1 MADSISCYKTGTL
14 TSSPGCR
21 IGSPCCFSTSLS
33 ATCSTAPLASRPSSP
48 SSSTGSS
55 SEYVGGFQNINCA
68 TIIFSVD
75 LVPSAPSQLDWGIW
89 SPMLTFSQWQVFH
102 KFPWLRQLPDM
113 GLTWMWFEQQFATS
127 GSRSSDDLFGIYLQ
141 HWRHLFESNEH
152 TQGANKNT

>member
-14 TSSPGCR
+14 TSSPGCP

-55 SEYVGGFQNINCA
+55 SEQAAFKISFEFL
-68 TIIFSVD
+68 FSVD

-127 GSRSSDDLFGIYLQ
+127 GSRSSDDLFGIHLQ
-141 HWRHLFESNEH
+141 HWLYLSESNEH
-152 TQGANKNT
+152 TQGAR